1 MDKTPLQK
9 IVVLHKLQILKT
21 TEESAFFLNA
31 FCRDKQGATVELELY
46 LKTPSNQEALAR
58 YEQRINTAKYLHE
71 CIDTKEY
78 ISTNEYLLITF
89 PHVDATPLWED
100 ILSHKLST
108 EHCLEL
114 MQALEFFYK
123 NTKDQAP
130 SNFITLIPTL
140 KLSGP
145 KPKRKLLVKS
155 TGCGAWIESWKFKQ
169 QLYPFCADS
178 SLNYKEQFCFLRNKL
193 MLQLVSGSTRPLNRE
208 HLSDPLLNE
217 LYQEIYESPDSC
229 QLLLSDLHDK
239 KKSLVINKNR
249 KRSFIFLSLIALVFL
264 AVFINSSTSATRWLG
279 KTFIEALGKEAVAIE
294 QKKRAESTRK
304 KLSLKELEQE
314 KVRLINLIRSGQVR
328 KALKLAP
335 LMRID
340 FADSFAFEAFET
352 QLTQE
357 IQRDFD
363 SAMQLYQASLK
374 QKNFPRSEL
383 ILENLV
389 RHYPSGKHSQ
399 KAKDLLEALP
409 LKKAQTLQEINERK
423 RILKTEYPYWLKLTE
438 LSKQNWSDPLKKIKH
453 SLNYAKNSLDKINSS
468 DMRYLINCEIL
479 FLESEFKLFR
489 ALLKKQNTEAAKQFL
504 KQEGMSHK
512 NLLKLS
518 PTGFEFEYK
527 IKIAFSNFVE
537 QGILTLMEKS
547 LDMNDDKYIAL
558 SKLTYKYQLYDL
570 QERFR
575 NQIIDPVQLKSL
587 EFVENYGKIKR
598 ELNSLQAMEKE

>member
-1 MDKTPLQK
+1 ML
-9 IVVLHKLQILKT
+9 L
-21 TEESAFFLNA
+21 
-31 FCRDKQGATVELELY
+31 G
-46 LKTPSNQEALAR
+46 SNSP
-58 YEQRINTAKYLHE
+58 T
-71 CIDTKEY
+71 
-78 ISTNEYLLITF
+78 ST
-89 PHVDATPLWED
+89 
-100 ILSHKLST
+100 
-108 EHCLEL
+108 
-114 MQALEFFYK
+114 
-123 NTKDQAP
+123 
-130 SNFITLIPTL
+130 
-140 KLSGP
+140 
-145 KPKRKLLVKS
+145 
-155 TGCGAWIESWKFKQ
+155 
-169 QLYPFCADS
+169 
-178 SLNYKEQFCFLRNKL
+178 
-193 MLQLVSGSTRPLNRE
+193 
-208 HLSDPLLNE
+208 
-217 LYQEIYESPDSC
+217 
-229 QLLLSDLHDK
+229 
-239 KKSLVINKNR
+239 
-249 KRSFIFLSLIALVFL
+249 
-264 AVFINSSTSATRWLG
+264 NSSTSATRWLG